1 MQNKKIHI
9 NSKLYIIYCR
19 FGGELGSTGM
29 KDVKRAS
36 PSWSMARLLIDR
48 KRNDKQI
55 VPNNMMLKPMVPAFM
70 PIAA

>member
-1 MQNKKIHI
+1 MYNTHIIHC
-9 NSKLYIIYCR
+9 L

-29 KDVKRAS
+29 KDVKSAS

-55 VPNNMMLKPMVPAFM
+55 VPNDMMLKPMVPAFM

>member
-1 MQNKKIHI
+1 
-9 NSKLYIIYCR
+9 
-19 FGGELGSTGM
+19 LGSTGM
-29 KDVKRAS
+29 KDVKSAS

-55 VPNNMMLKPMVPAFM
+55 VPNMMLKPMVPAFM